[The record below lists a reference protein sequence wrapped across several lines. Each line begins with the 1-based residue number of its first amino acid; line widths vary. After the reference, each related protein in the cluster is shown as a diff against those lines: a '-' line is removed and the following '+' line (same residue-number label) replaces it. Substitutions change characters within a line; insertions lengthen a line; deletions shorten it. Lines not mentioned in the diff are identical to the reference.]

1 MGHLYWKLNVH
12 EPNDIKHGRFPRTLF
27 SRWSKVV
34 LHMTTVRVGCVT
46 NSTQNI
52 RYRKE
57 EHFLKF
63 NPQKWQITK
72 LVKKKEKEK
81 NKYVRIE
88 ICSKMSVST
97 LLLKLPTVS
106 RQFWQILHDSTQFQI
121 NKRNRKLEHAIS
133 FNGPYPFIKKAPHTN
148 ISNARKNPIPK
159 ILRQLIK
166 KKFMGLNISLVSENL
181 NY

>member
-12 EPNDIKHGRFPRTLF
+12 EPNDIKHGRFPRTVF

-34 LHMTTVRVGCVT
+34 LHMTTVRVGCIT

-72 LVKKKEKEK
+72 LVKKKKEKK
-81 NKYVRIE
+81 NKYVQIE
-88 ICSKMSVST
+88 ICLLLSAPI
-97 LLLKLPTVS
+97 LLLKLPTCDANNFDNLPVVS
-106 RQFWQILHDSTQFQI
+106 HQFQVHRG
-121 NKRNRKLEHAIS
+121 KSL
-133 FNGPYPFIKKAPHTN
+133 PYIIYLNESLNPF
-148 ISNARKNPIPK
+148 S
-159 ILRQLIK
+159 
-166 KKFMGLNISLVSENL
+166 
-181 NY
+181 

>member
-72 LVKKKEKEK
+72 LVKKKRKRK
-81 NKYVRIE
+81 KQISANWN
-88 ICSKMSVST
+88 
-97 LLLKLPTVS
+97 LLHNECLYPVTKATYCEQTALT
-106 RQFWQILHDSTQFQI
+106 ILHDSTQFQM
-121 NKRNRKLEHAIS
+121 NKTNWTLEHAIS
-133 FNGPYPFIKKAPHTN
+133 FNGPYPFIKKAPH
-148 ISNARKNPIPK
+148 
-159 ILRQLIK
+159 QHQ
-166 KKFMGLNISLVSENL
+166 
-181 NY
+181 

>member
-81 NKYVRIE
+81 NKL
-88 ICSKMSVST
+88 CANWN
-97 LLLKLPTVS
+97 LLHYECLYPVTKATYCAQTILT
-106 RQFWQILHDSTQFQI
+106 ILHRSTQFQI

-133 FNGPYPFIKKAPHTN
+133 FNGPYPFIKKAPH
-148 ISNARKNPIPK
+148 
-159 ILRQLIK
+159 QHQ
-166 KKFMGLNISLVSENL
+166 
-181 NY
+181 

>member
-1 MGHLYWKLNVH
+1 MNNVDNYLTLWAMGHLYWKLNVH
-12 EPNDIKHGRFPRTLF
+12 EPNDIKHGRFPRTVF

-34 LHMTTVRVGCVT
+34 LHMTTVRVGCIT

-72 LVKKKEKEK
+72 LVKKKKKRK

-88 ICSKMSVST
+88 ICSLLSDLI
-97 LLLKLPTVS
+97 LLLKLPPCDANNFDNSSNKFHLISS
-106 RQFWQILHDSTQFQI
+106 RKENNKHLLHVI
-121 NKRNRKLEHAIS
+121 
-133 FNGPYPFIKKAPHTN
+133 
-148 ISNARKNPIPK
+148 
-159 ILRQLIK
+159 
-166 KKFMGLNISLVSENL
+166 NL
-181 NY
+181 NLKGSLHPFS

>member
-1 MGHLYWKLNVH
+1 MNNVDNYLTLWAMGHLYWKLNVH
-12 EPNDIKHGRFPRTLF
+12 EPNDIKHGRFPRTVF

-34 LHMTTVRVGCVT
+34 LHMTTVRVGCIT

-81 NKYVRIE
+81 P
-88 ICSKMSVST
+88 ICANLNLFLSAPI
-97 LLLKLPTVS
+97 LLLKLPIVMQT
-106 RQFWQILHDSTQFQI
+106 ILITLPI
-121 NKRNRKLEHAIS
+121 NSIS
-133 FNGPYPFIKKAPHTN
+133 FQVDRKKPKAYCMWS
-148 ISNARKNPIPK
+148 ISI
-159 ILRQLIK
+159 
-166 KKFMGLNISLVSENL
+166 
-181 NY
+181 